1 MSHGP
6 MHASTPG
13 PQGPTRDGVPES
25 PAPAGNASALAALDA
40 RAGAPDLAGPDSPL
54 AGLLRIVDRRSDPPG
69 RGAVNRER
77 FIRRFKDDI
86 KRAADD
92 EFGKRS
98 IKDVGRGGRISIPG
112 RGLAEPRLVHDQDS
126 GNRDFVLPGNR
137 EYLPGDSVSRPRRGE
152 GDGADGE
159 DAGSGEGSDSFAFAL
174 SREEF
179 LALFFDD
186 LELPNLERT
195 RFGEMSMTR
204 MRRGGY
210 SREGLTS
217 NLLPGMTVRMGI
229 ARRIA
234 LRGAMAARIE
244 ELEAELQT
252 KADAL
257 DEPARLALHEE
268 IERLRQRRENL
279 PFLED
284 VDRRY
289 RSRVPTTAPA
299 TRAVMLCLMDVSGSM
314 DERKKDLAKRFF
326 ALLYLFLERKY
337 GHVEVVFVRHTETAE
352 EVDEERFFHD
362 PQTGGTLVQPA
373 LELAHK
379 IIQGRFAGPDWN
391 VYVAQ
396 ASDGDCTSDD
406 GRKSAAYLA
415 QEILPLVRYFA
426 YIDIPSSSGWFNRAS
441 DLWQSYDA
449 IQGPAFARRA
459 VHDRSDIWP
468 VFRELFARK
477 QAA

>member
-1 MSHGP
+1 MTET
-6 MHASTPG
+6 M
-13 PQGPTRDGVPES
+13 
-25 PAPAGNASALAALDA
+25 L
-40 RAGAPDLAGPDSPL
+40 
-54 AGLLRIVDRRSDPPG
+54 GLLRIVDRRADPPG
-69 RGAVNRER
+69 RGAINRER
-77 FIRRFKDDI
+77 FIRRFKDEI

-98 IKDVGRGGRISIPG
+98 IKDVGKGGRITIPG
-112 RGLAEPRLVHDQDS
+112 RGLEEPHLVHDRES

-137 EYLPGDSVSRPRRGE
+137 DFLPGDAIERPQGGE
-152 GDGADGE
+152 GE
-159 DAGSGEGSDSFAFAL
+159 GSGEEAGEGEGRDSFAFAL

-195 RFGEMSMTR
+195 RFGEMTMER

-210 SREGLTS
+210 SREGLPS
-217 NLLPGMTVRMGI
+217 NLLPGMTVRMSI

-234 LRGAMAARIE
+234 LRGALQERIE
-244 ELEAELQT
+244 HLEERALQADEGAEGADLEA
-252 KADAL
+252 
-257 DEPARLALHEE
+257 E
-268 IERLRQRRENL
+268 IERLRARRESL

-289 RSRVPTTAPA
+289 RSRVPTAAPA

-337 GHVEVVFVRHTETAE
+337 GQVEVVFVRHTETAE

-362 PQTGGTLVQPA
+362 PQTGGTLVLPA
-373 LELAHK
+373 LQLAHR
-379 IIQGRFAGPDWN
+379 IIQDRFAGPDWN
-391 VYVAQ
+391 VYIAQ
-396 ASDGDCTSDD
+396 ASDGDCTSED
-406 GRKSAAYLA
+406 GRQSAAFLA
-415 QEILPLVRYFA
+415 HEVLPAVRYFA
-426 YIDIPSSSGWFNRAS
+426 YVDIPSGSGWFNRPS
-441 DLWQSYDA
+441 DLWTSYDA
-449 IQGPAFARRA
+449 IEGPAFARRS
-459 VHDRSDIWP
+459 VHERGDIWP

-477 QAA
+477 QQAA

>member
-1 MSHGP
+1 MS
-6 MHASTPG
+6 A
-13 PQGPTRDGVPES
+13 PT
-25 PAPAGNASALAALDA
+25 LD
-40 RAGAPDLAGPDSPL
+40 
-54 AGLLRIVDRRSDPPG
+54 LLRIVDRRADPPG

-86 KRAADD
+86 KRAADE

-98 IKDVGRGGRISIPG
+98 IKDVGKGGRISIPG
-112 RGLAEPRLVHDQDS
+112 RGLAEPHLTHDGDS
-126 GNRDFVLPGNR
+126 GDRDFVLPGNR
-137 EYLPGDSVSRPRRGE
+137 QYLPGDQIERPPSGE
-152 GDGADGE
+152 GDGEGGNE
-159 DAGSGEGSDSFAFAL
+159 AGSGEGSDSFAFAL

-195 RFGEMSMTR
+195 RFGEMSMER

-210 SREGLTS
+210 SREGLPS

-234 LRGAMAARIE
+234 LRGALLERMVA
-244 ELEAELQT
+244 LEAEAQT
-252 KADAL
+252 VEGD
-257 DEPARLALHEE
+257 ARLALLAEV
-268 IERLRQRRENL
+268 ERLRERRGAL

-289 RSRVPTTAPA
+289 RSRVPTAAPA

-314 DERKKDLAKRFF
+314 DERKKDLGKRFF

-352 EVDEERFFHD
+352 EVDEEHFFHD
-362 PQTGGTLVQPA
+362 PQTGGTLVYPA
-373 LELAHK
+373 LELAHR
-379 IIQGRFAGPDWN
+379 IIQARFAGPDWN
-391 VYVAQ
+391 VYIAQ
-396 ASDGDCTSDD
+396 ASDGDCTSED
-406 GRKSAAYLA
+406 GRRSAAFIV
-415 QEILPLVRYFA
+415 QELLPTVRYFA
-426 YIDIPSSSGWFNRAS
+426 YVDIPSTSGWFNRPS
-441 DLWQSYDA
+441 DLWTSYDV
-449 IQGPAFARRA
+449 IEGPAFARRA
-459 VHDRSDIWP
+459 VHERSDIWP

-477 QAA
+477 QTA

>member
-1 MSHGP
+1 MPPPSHEP
-6 MHASTPG
+6 DAQP
-13 PQGPTRDGVPES
+13 PT
-25 PAPAGNASALAALDA
+25 
-40 RAGAPDLAGPDSPL
+40 
-54 AGLLRIVDRRSDPPG
+54 AGLLRIVDRRGDPPG

-86 KRAADD
+86 KRAADQ
-92 EFGKRS
+92 EFDKRS

-112 RGLAEPRLVHDQDS
+112 RGLAEPRLRHDDET

-137 EYLPGDSVSRPRRGE
+137 EFLPGDSVARPRGGDEDGE
-152 GDGADGE
+152 GGDDP
-159 DAGSGEGSDSFAFAL
+159 GSGEGRDSFAFAL

-195 RFGEMSMTR
+195 RFGEISMER

-210 SREGLTS
+210 SREGLPS

-234 LRGAMAARIE
+234 LRGAMRSQIEQLERDAAG
-244 ELEAELQT
+244 
-252 KADAL
+252 ADGNARAAL
-257 DEPARLALHEE
+257 LEE
-268 IERLRQRRENL
+268 IERLRARREAL

-289 RSRVPTTAPA
+289 RSRVPTSAPA

-337 GHVEVVFVRHTETAE
+337 GHVDVVFVRHTETAE
-352 EVDEERFFHD
+352 EVDEDRFFHD
-362 PQTGGTLVQPA
+362 PQTGGTLVHPA
-373 LELAHK
+373 LELAYR
-379 IIQGRFAGPDWN
+379 IIQERFAGPDWN

-406 GRKSAAYLA
+406 GRQSAAFIA
-415 QEILPLVRYFA
+415 QELMPLVRYFS
-426 YIDIPSSSGWFNRAS
+426 YIDIPSTSGWFNKAS
-441 DLWQSYDA
+441 DLWQSYDVLE
-449 IQGPAFARRA
+449 GPAFARRA
-459 VHDRSDIWP
+459 VRDRSDIWP

-477 QAA
+477 LAGA

>member
-1 MSHGP
+1 MSQVP
-6 MHASTPG
+6 LQTSLETPAATG
-13 PQGPTRDGVPES
+13 AGAAVDAAVDAAVGAAVEAAVA
-25 PAPAGNASALAALDA
+25 PAPTM
-40 RAGAPDLAGPDSPL
+40 
-54 AGLLRIVDRRSDPPG
+54 GLLRIVDRRSDPPG

-86 KRAADD
+86 KRAADE

-112 RGLAEPRLVHDQDS
+112 RGLAEPRLVHDDDS

-152 GDGADGE
+152 SDGADG
-159 DAGSGEGSDSFAFAL
+159 DDPGSGEGSDSFAFAL

-195 RFGEMSMTR
+195 RFGEMSMER

-210 SREGLTS
+210 SREGLPS

-234 LRGAMAARIE
+234 LRGALATRIE
-244 ELEAELQT
+244 ELEREIEAP
-252 KADAL
+252 AL
-257 DEPARLALHEE
+257 DAAARLEMREE
-268 IERLRQRRENL
+268 IERLRRRRDHL

-289 RSRVPTTAPA
+289 RSRVPTSAPA

-373 LELAHK
+373 LELAYR

-406 GRKSAAYLA
+406 GRKSAAYLG
-415 QEILPLVRYFA
+415 QELLPLVRYFA

>member
-1 MSHGP
+1 MGMP
-6 MHASTPG
+6 RKPDRESTPYTD
-13 PQGPTRDGVPES
+13 PQD
-25 PAPAGNASALAALDA
+25 ASA
-40 RAGAPDLAGPDSPL
+40 DSPI

-86 KRAADD
+86 KRAADE

-112 RGLAEPRLVHDQDS
+112 RGLAEPRLTHDDDS
-126 GNRDFVLPGNR
+126 GSRDFVLPGNR
-137 EYLPGDSVSRPRRGE
+137 EYLPGDSISRPRRGGEGE
-152 GDGADGE
+152 GDGD
-159 DAGSGEGSDSFAFAL
+159 DAGSGGSTDSFGFAL

-195 RFGEMSMTR
+195 RFGEMSMER

-210 SREGLTS
+210 SREGLAS

-234 LRGAMAARIE
+234 LRGALLERIE
-244 ELEAELQT
+244 ELEGEVAQAGDPPPAEL
-252 KADAL
+252 L
-257 DEPARLALHEE
+257 EEIARLRA
-268 IERLRQRRENL
+268 RREHL

-289 RSRVPTTAPA
+289 RSRVPTAAPA

-337 GHVEVVFVRHTETAE
+337 GRVEVIFVRHTETAE

-362 PQTGGTLVQPA
+362 PQTGGTLVHPA
-373 LELAHK
+373 LELAYR
-379 IIQGRFAGPDWN
+379 IVQERYAGPDWN

-396 ASDGDCTSDD
+396 ASDGDCTGED
-406 GRKSAAYLA
+406 GRRSAAFL
-415 QEILPLVRYFA
+415 QQDLLPLLRYFA

-441 DLWQSYDA
+441 DLWQSYDV
-449 IQGPAFARRA
+449 IEGPVFARRA
-459 VHDRSDIWP
+459 VHDRGDIWP

>member
-1 MSHGP
+1 MSVGP
-6 MHASTPG
+6 
-13 PQGPTRDGVPES
+13 
-25 PAPAGNASALAALDA
+25 
-40 RAGAPDLAGPDSPL
+40 
-54 AGLLRIVDRRSDPPG
+54 LRIVDRRSDPPG

-112 RGLAEPRLVHDQDS
+112 RGLAEPRLVHDDES
-126 GNRDFVLPGNR
+126 GSREFVLPGNR
-137 EYLPGDSVSRPRRGE
+137 EYLPGDSIQRPRGGE
-152 GDGADGE
+152 SEGADG
-159 DAGSGEGSDSFAFAL
+159 DDPGSGEGTDSFAFVL

-179 LALFFDD
+179 LSLFFDD

-195 RFGEMSMTR
+195 RFGEMSMER

-210 SREGLTS
+210 AREGLPS
-217 NLLPGMTVRMGI
+217 NLLPSMTVRMGI

-234 LRGAMAARIE
+234 LRGAMAEHIE
-244 ELEAELQT
+244 SLERE
-252 KADAL
+252 ADKTTGAQRRAL
-257 DEPARLALHEE
+257 VEE
-268 IERLRQRRENL
+268 IERLKQRRGSL
-279 PFLED
+279 PFLEE

-289 RSRVPTTAPA
+289 RSRVPTAAPA

-326 ALLYLFLERKY
+326 ALLYMFLERKY
-337 GHVEVVFVRHTETAE
+337 GHVDVVFVRHTETAE
-352 EVDEERFFHD
+352 EVDEERFFND
-362 PQTGGTLVQPA
+362 PQTGGTLVCPA
-373 LELAHK
+373 LELAYK
-379 IIQGRFAGPDWN
+379 IIQTRFAGPDWN
-391 VYVAQ
+391 VYIAQ
-396 ASDGDCTSDD
+396 ASDGDCTGED
-406 GRKSAAYLA
+406 GRRSAGFLKSEL
-415 QEILPLVRYFA
+415 LPLVRYFA

-449 IQGPAFARRA
+449 IEGSVFARRA

-477 QAA
+477 QNA

>member
-1 MSHGP
+1 MTGP
-6 MHASTPG
+6 GGPG
-13 PQGPTRDGVPES
+13 PDDP
-25 PAPAGNASALAALDA
+25 
-40 RAGAPDLAGPDSPL
+40 GAPL

-86 KRAADD
+86 KRAADE

-98 IKDVGRGGRISIPG
+98 IKDVGKGGRIAIPG
-112 RGLAEPRLVHDQDS
+112 RGLAEPRLRHDEDS

-137 EYLPGDSVSRPRRGE
+137 EYLPGDSIQRPRGGE
-152 GDGADGE
+152 GEGGSGDE
-159 DAGSGEGSDSFAFAL
+159 AGSGEGSDSFAFAL

-195 RFGEMSMTR
+195 RFGEISMER

-210 SREGLTS
+210 SREGLPS

-234 LRGAMAARIE
+234 LRGALAERIS
-244 ELEAELQT
+244 ELEQELSGT
-252 KADAL
+252 DPAL
-257 DEPARLALHEE
+257 RPSREEE
-268 IERLRQRRENL
+268 IAALRRRRENL

-289 RSRVPTTAPA
+289 RSRVPTAAPA
-299 TRAVMLCLMDVSGSM
+299 SRAVMLCLMDVSGSM

-337 GHVEVVFVRHTETAE
+337 GHVDVVFVRHTETAE

-362 PQTGGTLVQPA
+362 PQTGGTLVHPA
-373 LELAHK
+373 LELAHR
-379 IIQGRFAGPDWN
+379 IITTRFAGPDWN

-396 ASDGDCTSDD
+396 ASDGDCTGED
-406 GRKSAAYLA
+406 GRRSAGFLE
-415 QEILPLVRYFA
+415 QDLLPLVRYYA
-426 YIDIPSSSGWFNRAS
+426 YIDIPGSSGWFNRTS
-441 DLWQSYDA
+441 DLWQSYDV
-449 IQGPAFARRA
+449 IQGKAFARRA
-459 VHDRSDIWP
+459 VHERSDIWP